1 MIYPAE
7 IMSVTELAKYLRIQ
21 RNLVLQW
28 CHIPGNDFAYR
39 NPGGR
44 KIQIRTHEF
53 ETWYRTKRKNV
64 GERR

>member
-21 RNLVLQW
+21 RDLVLQW

-44 KIQIRTHEF
+44 KIRIRTHEF

-64 GERR
+64 GGRR

>member
-1 MIYPAE
+1 MTYPAE
-7 IMSVTELAKYLRIQ
+7 IMTVTELAKYLRIQ
-21 RNLVLQW
+21 RDLVLQW

-44 KIQIRTHEF
+44 KIRIRTHEF

-64 GERR
+64 GGRR